1 MPACDLTEPERVK
14 VMLRGPILD
23 ERYTRLLMAR
33 SGLNLETFV
42 LFTKA
47 TPSRT
52 QVMPEISRF
61 LGIVITMYFNDHNPP
76 HFHVRYEDFRAIVGI
91 DPLELREGHLPPRV
105 LGLVMEWAEIH
116 QAELSENWTTLAAE
130 GKFRRIAPL
139 V

>member
-14 VMLRGPILD
+14 VMLRGRILD

-52 QVMPEISRF
+52 QVMPKS
-61 LGIVITMYFNDHNPP
+61 
-76 HFHVRYEDFRAIVGI
+76 
-91 DPLELREGHLPPRV
+91 
-105 LGLVMEWAEIH
+105 
-116 QAELSENWTTLAAE
+116 AASS
-130 GKFRRIAPL
+130 AL
-139 V
+139 